1 MSYFVIHHGNMIII
15 GIPRTTEEYDTS
27 ASRKDCFCSLL
38 VKAVNGWK
46 VKEVE
51 VEEKKQEEG
60 EAEAPTL

>member
-1 MSYFVIHHGNMIII
+1 MIII